1 LHFTFRCEGVRNNYF
16 AQRRARGKCYPFSI
30 FTINEYGRK
39 RRFCGGKYY
48 PDAINNRADR
58 SAR

>member
-1 LHFTFRCEGVRNNYF
+1 M
-16 AQRRARGKCYPFSI
+16 AQQRARGKCYLFSI